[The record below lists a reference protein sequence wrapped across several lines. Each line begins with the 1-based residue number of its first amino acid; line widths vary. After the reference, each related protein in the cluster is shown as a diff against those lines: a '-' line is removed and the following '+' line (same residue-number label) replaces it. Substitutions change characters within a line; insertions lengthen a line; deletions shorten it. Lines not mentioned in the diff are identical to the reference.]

1 MHQLHDQ
8 HPLTPQ
14 VDVVK
19 SSDPA
24 SGTAVNRG
32 DSITYT
38 LTATV
43 SAANL
48 DADLVLEDTL
58 DADLTFGS
66 VTAAGSF
73 TANTAG
79 NPLVFTLP
87 VGTAPGVYSVEYTAT
102 VAATAEGSV
111 GNNVLITG
119 PGGDPDPEC
128 TSCTTSIR

>member
-14 VDVVK
+14 VAVVK

-87 VGTAPGVYSVEYTAT
+87 AARHRACTVWNTPPRWQRPPKAAWAT
-102 VAATAEGSV
+102 T
-111 GNNVLITG
+111 
-119 PGGDPDPEC
+119 C
-128 TSCTTSIR
+128 